1 MHSLCRTP
9 VNRTRSWAYLL
20 VLVMVLPLVG
30 SIQPAR
36 QSPLETSYSAQIL
49 TTDQTSEIPNQIA
62 MPMFGELPW
71 WEYTTLDSN
80 RNLIHD
86 SLETATG
93 PVNVGLSYDHT
104 PTPTDEARVQALG
117 YTVNQLLHSVDALL
131 IGTVNASDVWALAQ
145 LDGVVMVER
154 YGILTFYGD
163 IQTPAVKARNS
174 SFYPVGAWDLGV
186 TGEGVNIALTD
197 TGVDSEHPGLVGKH
211 VAGYDAVCFMHSDPT
226 CAPTARETDGS
237 FDPDDGNQHGTAC
250 MGMASATGLEADG
263 TQSDYYGSAP
273 NATLVDVRIGT
284 DVGAGPF
291 ENYVLEQEFYESA
304 MNGVQWIIDNKD
316 TAWPGV
322 DDSLYGID
330 IISLSWGIT
339 SHEGGG
345 SDGEDMHSRILNEAV
360 EAGITPSVAA
370 GNDGPNNDG
379 LSGMGSSSLSVTVG
393 ATDDIN
399 TIARE
404 DDTVAGYSSR
414 GPRRDNGDSNPYNE
428 LKPEISAPGTNI
440 IQAEGCVTSGL
451 CTNFLGFGDA
461 SDNTYTGRG
470 SGTSYATPSV
480 SGVIA
485 LVIEANPDL
494 DPLQIKEVLKQ
505 TAERRGPA
513 SVPDVDPYWNRDFGY
528 GMVDAYEA
536 VKLAQHLNQTEQSA
550 SVDPYLQNHLL
561 DYNVTGSTATIVGH
575 SWGQQGVVD
584 RVEFRLGDGEWSEAT
599 YEIADNLSAG
609 ESFNWTVVLNLDGLS
624 KGNQTI
630 EIRAVSGEMISL
642 PVLVTVEGSGRGMEA
657 SSGGVVLYALGLAIL
672 VMLLAAV
679 LGWRMHRVSSEL
691 SKGSLNLSQASVMDA
706 ELVVGGD
713 ESPTDDFESCTIAEL
728 KELLQ
733 QKGLSKSGNK
743 QNLVERLRDN

>member
-1 MHSLCRTP
+1 
-9 VNRTRSWAYLL
+9 
-20 VLVMVLPLVG
+20 MVLPLVG
-30 SIQPAR
+30 SIQPAG
-36 QSPLETSYSAQIL
+36 QSPLDTSYSAQIL
-49 TTDQTSEIPNQIA
+49 TTDQTSEIPDQIA

-80 RNLIHD
+80 RNRIHD

-93 PVNVGLSYDHT
+93 AVNVGLSYDHT
-104 PTPTDEARVQALG
+104 PTLADEARVQELG
-117 YTVNQLLHSVDALL
+117 HTVNQLLHSVDALL
-131 IGTVNASDVWALAQ
+131 IGTVNASDVLALAQ

-197 TGVDSEHPGLVGKH
+197 TGVDEEHPGLVGKF
-211 VAGYDAVCFMHSDPT
+211 VAGYDAVCYLHTDPT
-226 CAPTARETDGS
+226 CFLAGGRETDGS
-237 FDPDDGNQHGTAC
+237 FNPDDGNQHGTAC

-263 TQSDYYGSAP
+263 SQSNFTGAAP
-273 NATLVDVRIGT
+273 DAKLIDVRIGT
-284 DVGAGPF
+284 DAGAGPF
-291 ENYVLEQEFYESA
+291 ENYFLEQEFYESA
-304 MNGVQWIIDNKD
+304 MNGVQWIIDNRD
-316 TAWPGV
+316 SAWQGA
-322 DDSLYGID
+322 DEQNFGID

-360 EAGITPSVAA
+360 EVGITPSVAA
-370 GNDGPNNDG
+370 GNDGPDNDG

-393 ATDDIN
+393 ATDDLN
-399 TIARE
+399 TINRG

-440 IQAEGCVTSGL
+440 IQAEGCVTSGSCNNL
-451 CTNFLGFGDA
+451 FSDA
-461 SDNTYTGRG
+461 SQNTYTGRG

-513 SVPDVDPYWNRDFGY
+513 SAPDVDPYWNRDFGY

-550 SVDPYLQNHLL
+550 SIDPYLQNHLL
-561 DYNVTGSTATIVGH
+561 DYNVTGSTATIIGH
-575 SWGQQGVVD
+575 SWGQQGIVD
-584 RVEFRLGDGEWSEAT
+584 RVEFRIGDGEWSEAT

-609 ESFNWTVVLNLDGLS
+609 ESFNWTVVLNLDDLS
-624 KGNQTI
+624 KGNQSV

-642 PVLVTVEGSGRGMEA
+642 PVLVTVDGTGLGMET
-657 SSGGVVLYALGLAIL
+657 SSGGVLMYALGLAVL

-679 LGWRMHRVSSEL
+679 LGWRMHSVSSEL
-691 SKGSLNLSQASVMDA
+691 SRESSNLNQASVMDA

-713 ESPTDDFESCTIAEL
+713 ESATDDFESLTIVQL

-743 QNLVERLRDN
+743 QNLVDRLRNN

>member
-1 MHSLCRTP
+1 M
-9 VNRTRSWAYLL
+9 NRTRSCAYLL

-30 SIQPAR
+30 SIQPPSDDAF
-36 QSPLETSYSAQIL
+36 SEGSYPQIIAIGD
-49 TTDQTSEIPNQIA
+49 TAVIPSQIA
-62 MPMFGELPW
+62 MPMFDDLPW

-86 SLETATG
+86 SLETAVG

-104 PTPTDEARVQALG
+104 PTLGDEVRVQALG
-117 YTVNQLLHSVDALL
+117 HTVNQLLHSVDALL

-197 TGVDSEHPGLVGKH
+197 TGVDSEHPGLEGKH
-211 VAGYDAVCFMHSDPT
+211 IAGYDAVCFMHSDPT

-263 TQSDYYGSAP
+263 TQSEYYGSAP
-273 NATLVDVRIGT
+273 DATLVDVRIGT

-322 DDSLYGID
+322 DESLYGID

-360 EAGITPSVAA
+360 EVGITPSVAA
-370 GNDGPNNDG
+370 GNDGPDNDG

-399 TIARE
+399 TIARG

-428 LKPEISAPGTNI
+428 LKPEISAPGSNI
-440 IQAEGCVTSGL
+440 IQAEGCVTSGG
-451 CTNFLGFGDA
+451 CTNFLGIGDA

-485 LVIEANPDL
+485 LMIEANPDL

-513 SVPDVDPYWNRDFGY
+513 SAADVDPYWNRDFGY

-550 SVDPYLQNHLL
+550 SIDPYLQNHLL

-575 SWGQQGVVD
+575 SWGQQGVID
-584 RVEFRLGDGEWSEAT
+584 RVEFRLGDGDWSEAT
-599 YEIADNLSAG
+599 YEIADNLSSG
-609 ESFNWTVVLNLDGLS
+609 EAFNWTVVMNLGSLS
-624 KGNQTI
+624 KGNQTV
-630 EIRAVSGEMISL
+630 EIRAVSGDMISL
-642 PVLVTVEGSGRGMEA
+642 PVLVTVEGTGLGMES
-657 SSGGVVLYALGLAIL
+657 SSGGVLMYALGLAVL

-679 LGWRMHRVSSEL
+679 LGWRMHSVSNEL
-691 SKGSLNLSQASVMDA
+691 SRDSSDLNQASVMDA
-706 ELVVGGD
+706 ELVVS
-713 ESPTDDFESCTIAEL
+713 EVLSSSDDFESLTIAQL

-743 QNLVERLRDN
+743 QNLVNRLRDN

>member
-1 MHSLCRTP
+1 
-9 VNRTRSWAYLL
+9 
-20 VLVMVLPLVG
+20 MVLPLVG
-30 SIQPAR
+30 SIQPT
-36 QSPLETSYSAQIL
+36 QQLPLETGYSAQIL
-49 TTDQTSEIPNQIA
+49 TTDQTAEIPNQVP

-71 WEYTTLDSN
+71 WEYTTLDTN
-80 RNLIHD
+80 RNRIHD
-86 SLETATG
+86 SLEIATG
-93 PVNVGLSYDHT
+93 LVNVGLSYDHT
-104 PTPTDEARVQALG
+104 PTSIDEAKVQSLG
-117 YTVNQLLHSVDALL
+117 HTVNLLLHSVDALL

-186 TGEGVNIALTD
+186 SGEGVNIALTD

-211 VAGYDAVCFMHSDPT
+211 VAGYDAVCFMHTDPT

-263 TQSDYYGSAP
+263 TQSDFYGSAP

-316 TAWPGV
+316 TAWAGV

-399 TIARE
+399 TINRA

-451 CTNFLGFGDA
+451 CTNFLGLGDA

-470 SGTSYATPSV
+470 SGTSYATPAV

-505 TAERRGPA
+505 TAERRGSA

-575 SWGQQGVVD
+575 SWGQQGVVE
-584 RVEFRLGDGEWSEAT
+584 RVEFRIGEGEWSEAT

-624 KGNQTI
+624 KGNQTV

-642 PVLVTVEGSGRGMEA
+642 PVLVSVEGTGLGMEK

-679 LGWRMHRVSSEL
+679 LGWRMHSVSNEL

-706 ELVVGGD
+706 ELVLS
-713 ESPTDDFESCTIAEL
+713 EEASPSDDFESLTNAEL

>member
-1 MHSLCRTP
+1 MYFLCRTP

-62 MPMFGELPW
+62 MPMFGDLPW

-104 PTPTDEARVQALG
+104 PTLADEAKVQALG
-117 YTVNQLLHSVDALL
+117 HTVNQLLHSVDALL

-154 YGILTFYGD
+154 YGVVTFYGD
-163 IQTPAVKARNS
+163 VQTQAVKARNS
-174 SFYPVGAWDLGV
+174 TFYPVGAWDLGV
-186 TGEGVNIALTD
+186 SGVGVNIALTD
-197 TGVDSEHPGLVGKH
+197 TGVDSEHPGLEGKH
-211 VAGYDAVCFMHSDPT
+211 VAGYDAVCFVHSDPA
-226 CAPTARETDGS
+226 CYLSGRETDGS
-237 FDPDDGNQHGTAC
+237 YDPDDGNQHGTAC
-250 MGMASATGLEADG
+250 MGMAAATGLEADG
-263 TQSDYYGSAP
+263 TQSEFYGSAP
-273 NATLVDVRIGT
+273 NASLVDVRIGT
-284 DVGAGPF
+284 DIGAGPF
-291 ENYVLEQEFYESA
+291 ENYFFEQDIYESA
-304 MNGVQWIIDNKD
+304 LNGLQWIIDNKD

-322 DDSLYGID
+322 DESLHGID

-339 SHEGGG
+339 SHESGG
-345 SDGEDMHSRILNEAV
+345 SDGEDMHSRILDEAT
-360 EAGITPSVAA
+360 EAGVTVSNAA
-370 GNDGPNNDG
+370 GNDGEGNDG
-379 LSGMGSSSLSVTVG
+379 LSGMSASSLSITVG
-393 ATDDIN
+393 ATDDKN
-399 TIARE
+399 TVERGDDTIAS
-404 DDTVAGYSSR
+404 YSSR
-414 GPRRDNGDSNPYNE
+414 GPRRDNGDNNPINE
-428 LKPEISAPGTNI
+428 LIPEVSAPGTNI
-440 IQAEGCVTSGL
+440 IQAEGCVTSGGCSNYL
-451 CTNFLGFGDA
+451 SDA
-461 SDNTYTGRG
+461 SQNTYTGRG

-480 SGVIA
+480 TGVIA

-536 VKLAQHLNQTEQSA
+536 VKMAQHLNQTEQSA

-599 YEIADNLSAG
+599 YEITDNLSAG

-624 KGNQTI
+624 KGNQTV

-642 PVLVTVEGSGRGMEA
+642 PVLVTVEGTGLGMET

-713 ESPTDDFESCTIAEL
+713 ESPTDDFESCTITEL